1 MPKSTPMMEQ
11 YLRIKADHP
20 DAILFF
26 HLGDFYEA
34 FFEDAEILSREL
46 DVVLT
51 SRNGN
56 PMAGVPI
63 RRGEAYVNQL
73 LKKGYKVAICQ
84 QVEDPRTWSSLHGTG
99 TQWRVSRSGGERPM
113 SISY

>member
-34 FFEDAEILSREL
+34 FFEDAEVLSREL

-84 QVEDPRTWSSLHGTG
+84 QVEDPRKAIGLVKRAVVRIVT
-99 TQWRVSRSGGERPM
+99 P
-113 SISY
+113 

>member
-1 MPKSTPMMEQ
+1 MMEQ
-11 YLRIKADHP
+11 YLRLKAAHP

-34 FFEDAEILSREL
+34 FFDDAKILSSEL

-51 SRNGN
+51 ARSGN

-63 RRGEAYVNQL
+63 RRGEGIYEQAAEARL
-73 LKKGYKVAICQ
+73 
-84 QVEDPRTWSSLHGTG
+84 
-99 TQWRVSRSGGERPM
+99 
-113 SISY
+113 